1 MKAAMLIVVNEG
13 LSQLKWL
20 WFRDSR
26 RLHDMVA
33 FDEASRGTW
42 GSLKLLRTVFVR
54 MPLAT
59 CGALVVIASLAV
71 DPFTQQMLGY
81 YDCSVSL
88 KSQHATLP
96 RTNMFLPTEALS
108 EQLAADILPVVQPA
122 MYAGLFS
129 SGLLPSFNCPSGNC
143 TFPGPYHTVGFCSQ
157 CEDISGTV
165 SFVGVCNN
173 KTVDLQGSMACK
185 AANWETYNLTLPS
198 GLSLSGD
205 GDSENSAN
213 PFTMTTTE
221 DQTIEMLIANPQ
233 ALVYNVRPQ
242 NCSTSQLNSFWLC
255 KGFQAFSCKIKPCV
269 RSFATTHV
277 AAGQLHE
284 KETSNTGTQDWGY
297 SYGPTFGSVYG
308 LVDKTCIS
316 TDEHNSLVAAGY
328 DVDSQGQWLP
338 FNTTFDATTRVAA
351 DAPFPESLLAHG
363 CLYLADQYVIDQ
375 LWDTF
380 FSNFFSGTISQENNN
395 LGGNLA
401 PWNGPLS
408 LMPFYNYG
416 TTDFDRINNIFQNI
430 SAALTTYVRQTG
442 QTNHSSPVAGLTE
455 HYAICLKVRWGWFAL
470 DGALAGTTLIFF
482 GLIIFGT
489 RDMETWKSSP
499 LALIFHGLFS
509 SDSSRSDGSDSE
521 RESMRRKL
529 NSLHAMEKQ
538 AKEMIVR
545 LDWKAGSLGFS
556 QSSRSKTDTIEQAD
570 SE

>member
-1 MKAAMLIVVNEG
+1 MKAAILIVVNEG

-20 WFRDSR
+20 WFRDTR

-42 GSLKLLRTVFVR
+42 GSLKLLKTVLVK

-71 DPFTQQMLGY
+71 DPFTQQMLAY
-81 YDCSVSL
+81 YDCSISL

-96 RTNMFLPTEALS
+96 RTNMFLPSETYS
-108 EQLAADILPVVQPA
+108 EQLAANILPVIQPA

-129 SGLLPSFNCPSGNC
+129 SGPVTSFNCPSGNC

-157 CEDISGTV
+157 CDEISDTLN
-165 SFVGVCNN
+165 FFGVCNN
-173 KTVDLQGSMACK
+173 KTVDLHGSMACK
-185 AANWETYNLTLPS
+185 AADWETFNLTLPS
-198 GLSLSGD
+198 GLSLA
-205 GDSENSAN
+205 GDSSPYAT
-213 PFTMTTTE
+213 PFTMTTTVN
-221 DQTIEMLIANPQ
+221 QTIEMILANPN
-233 ALVYNVRPQ
+233 ALIYNARPQ
-242 NCSTSQLNSFWLC
+242 NCSASQLNSFWLC
-255 KGFQAFSCKIKPCV
+255 KGFQAFSCNLKPCV

-277 AAGQLHE
+277 AAGQLRE
-284 KETSNTGTQDWGY
+284 KETSNTGMQDWGY
-297 SYGPTFGSVYG
+297 AYGPTWGSVYG

-316 TDEHNSLVAAGY
+316 ADERNSLVAAGY
-328 DVDSQGQWLP
+328 DLSPQDQWLP
-338 FNTTFDATTRVAA
+338 YNTTFDATARVAD
-351 DAPFPESLLAHG
+351 DAPFPQSLLAHG

-380 FSNFFSGTISQENNN
+380 FSNFFSGTIYQENNN
-395 LGGNLA
+395 WGADVA
-401 PWNGPLS
+401 PWTGPLS
-408 LMPFYNYG
+408 LMPFYNYQ
-416 TTDFDRINNIFQNI
+416 TTDFNRIDNIFHNL

-442 QTNHSSPVAGLTE
+442 QANHSSPVTGLTE

-470 DGALAGTTLIFF
+470 DGALAGITLIFF
-482 GLIIFGT
+482 GLIIFGA
-489 RDMETWKSSP
+489 RHMETWKSSP

-509 SDSSRSDGSDSE
+509 SDSSRSDGPDSE

-529 NSLHAMEKQ
+529 NSLHAMERQ
-538 AKEMIVR
+538 AKEMFVR

-556 QSSRSKTDTIEQAD
+556 QSSRSKTETIEQAD